1 MAWVLLNPMDA
12 YADGGAA
19 YHGQV
24 QGGGWISDPAAIFS
38 GGDIEPE
45 MEAIFDS
52 PMEPVGDHHLRDGH
66 LFGWARTDQPIRFNV
81 EIFAGFPV
89 NTPRQAPRLL
99 HKRKAGLFG
108 RDIEPLEATGFNA
121 APVQFHRLDGVTFR
135 PRGKRRAVT
144 RSEVAARFP

>member
-1 MAWVLLNPMDA
+1 MDA
-12 YADGGAA
+12 HADGSAA

-24 QGGGWISDPAAIFS
+24 QGGGWISDPATIFT

-45 MEAIFDS
+45 MESIFYS
-52 PMEPVGDHHLRDGH
+52 PMEPVGGHHLRGGH
-66 LFGWARTDQPIRFNV
+66 LFQRAGTDQPIRFDF
-81 EIFAGFPV
+81 EILAGFPV
-89 NTPRQAPRLL
+89 NRPRQAPRLF

-108 RDIEPLEATGFNA
+108 RDLEPLEATGFDP